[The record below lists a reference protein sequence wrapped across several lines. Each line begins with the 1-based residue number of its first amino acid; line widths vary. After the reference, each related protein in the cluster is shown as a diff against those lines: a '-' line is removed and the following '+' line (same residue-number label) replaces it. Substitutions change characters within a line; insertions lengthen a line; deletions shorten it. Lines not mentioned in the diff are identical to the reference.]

1 MTDKECFNIVLT
13 INQCNSFVLENNHLT
28 KPTIQSLSKLQL
40 TCRSGS
46 KKHTS
51 FKNTTQELLKGVD
64 KRAFCSD
71 FWVEIMRNTTILTL
85 DLTLV
90 TSFTTILCSWQ
101 RREAVEWELNMK
113 MEHLALVEWV
123 LLWKRLGDGYPITQS
138 QLWVSLSAAAACFY
152 CHASRVMLLLQK
164 NKILSRQ
171 ATPEKG
177 RQIGANCS
185 SLCA

>member
-101 RREAVEWELNMK
+101 SCWMRAQYENGASGFSSRMSV
-113 MEHLALVEWV
+113 ALKTTWG
-123 LLWKRLGDGYPITQS
+123 WISNYPKSIMSKS
-138 QLWVSLSAAAACFY
+138 QCSC
-152 CHASRVMLLLQK
+152 LLLLPC
-164 NKILSRQ
+164 ITCY
-171 ATPEKG
+171 AVTTEE
-177 RQIGANCS
+177 
-185 SLCA
+185 